1 MLIYSKVKQKRDKSV
16 IYVLGV
22 GEVQIKDILIW
33 CNARKMR

>member
-1 MLIYSKVKQKRDKSV
+1 V